1 MLKQR
6 IVTAVVS
13 LTILLLLLFAAP
25 PLVTEIAIALMV
37 IGGAWEWS
45 GLLRADSIPVRAT
58 YTLAVALSLAAV
70 WHWQADVAG
79 WLYVVALAWWAAAT
93 VWVVIFPTAVPRA
106 IALVGGFLILVPLF
120 TALTALYHQG
130 SERLLFLLLI
140 VWSADIGAYF
150 AGKQFG
156 KLKLKPSISPG
167 KTWEGVI
174 GGLVFAGL
182 IGTAGAA
189 WFGDAYL
196 ALVPFCLAIAVIS
209 VIGDLTVSIFKR
221 GAGVKD
227 SGSLF
232 PGHGGILDRIDSV
245 SAASPLFMLGL
256 AWLGLLQ

>member
-6 IVTAVVS
+6 IVTAVIS
-13 LTILLLLLFAAP
+13 LAVLLLLLFVAP
-25 PLVTEIAIALMV
+25 PVVTELAIALMV

-45 GLLRADSIPVRAT
+45 GLIRGSGTVGRAA
-58 YTLAVALSLAAV
+58 YTMAIAVATAAAYY
-70 WHWQADVAG
+70 WQVDIAG
-79 WLYVVALAWWAAAT
+79 WVFVAALGWWAIAT
-93 VWVVIFPTAVPRA
+93 GWVVIFPTSVPRPVA
-106 IALVGGFLILVPLF
+106 VLGGFFVLIPLF
-120 TALTALYHQG
+120 AALIDLYHQG
-130 SERLLFLLLI
+130 PERLLFLLLI
-140 VWSADIGAYF
+140 VWSADIGAFF

-156 KLKLKPSISPG
+156 KLKLKVSISPG

-182 IGTAGAA
+182 IGTAGAV
-189 WFGDAYL
+189 WFGEPFL

-209 VIGDLTVSIFKR
+209 IIGDLTVSIFKR

-232 PGHGGILDRIDSV
+232 PGHGGILDRVDSV

-256 AWLGLLQ
+256 LWLGLLS